1 MNKSFSFLA
10 LFAIISATSVL
21 HAQETG
27 IAAVYQASF
36 QGSKTASG
44 KPYDKNQL
52 TAAHKIHPMGTQLR
66 VTRTDEAS
74 RRSVVVTV
82 NDRGPYISGRIIE
95 LSSASGRRIGLSNET
110 STANVVLEV
119 VGKVDETS
127 QPKPAA
133 PTVPNTNIKETK
145 PAAPTVSTTNI
156 NTPPPVVAEPPA
168 KAQVV
173 KAETPPAKP
182 TSAAKGS
189 EATPVQVNEK
199 TYPLARNPDQKFGLF
214 KIALHQSANKGFG
227 VQVMSLNSP
236 DNLLQQITQLQ
247 SKWFDNVLVSV
258 EPGPDGKTPHYK
270 MLLGPFQSEEQARTY
285 NNNLKKKF
293 KINGFVVDLGT
304 IAY

>member
-10 LFAIISATSVL
+10 FFVILAAYPGL
-21 HAQETG
+21 CAQETG
-27 IAAVYQASF
+27 IAAVYQSSF

-44 KPYDKNQL
+44 QPYDKNQL

-66 VTRTDEAS
+66 ITRTDEPS

-82 NDRGPYISGRIIE
+82 NDRGPYISGRIVE
-95 LSSASGRRIGLSNET
+95 LSSAAGRRIGLSNET

-119 VGKVDETS
+119 VGKVDQVQ
-127 QPKPAA
+127 QPKPTA
-133 PTVPNTNIKETK
+133 PAVT
-145 PAAPTVSTTNI
+145 STNI
-156 NTPPPVVAEPPA
+156 NTPPPPPVAEVPA

-173 KAETPPAKP
+173 KAETPQKPASP
-182 TSAAKGS
+182 AKGS
-189 EATPVQVNEK
+189 ETAPVQVNEK
-199 TYPLARNPDQKFGLF
+199 IYPLARDPNQKFGLF

-247 SKWFDNVLVSV
+247 SKWFDNILVSV
-258 EPGPDGKTPHYK
+258 EPGDDGKTPQYK
-270 MLLGPFQSEEQARTY
+270 MLLGPFQTEEQARTY

-293 KINGFVVDLGT
+293 KLTGFVVDLT
-304 IAY
+304 AIAY